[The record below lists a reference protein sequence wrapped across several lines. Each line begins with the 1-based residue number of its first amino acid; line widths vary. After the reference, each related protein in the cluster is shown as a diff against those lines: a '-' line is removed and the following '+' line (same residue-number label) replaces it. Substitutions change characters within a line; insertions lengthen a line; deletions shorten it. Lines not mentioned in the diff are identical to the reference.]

1 MTPPKAEWSL
11 IELKR
16 KRLRQVMFLSQ
27 KMEVSQGKHLF
38 LTWLSQERL
47 IPGHLKKRGSFAAEG
62 GWPAQEGP

>member
-1 MTPPKAEWSL
+1 M
-11 IELKR
+11 
-16 KRLRQVMFLSQ
+16 MFLSQ

>member
-16 KRLRQVMFLSQ
+16 KRLKQVMLLSQ
-27 KMEVSQGKHLF
+27 KMEVSQGKHLS
-38 LTWLSQERL
+38 LTWLSQARL
-47 IPGHLKKRGSFAAEG
+47 MPGHLEKRGSFAAEG